1 VIELRV
7 TRVRDD
13 AVLPSRAHGGDAGLD
28 LAACESVTIDAGER
42 AAVATGIALEIPEG
56 HAGLVVPRSGL
67 ALRHGLSIVN
77 TPGVI
82 DAGYRGEVQ
91 IILLNTDRLHPFT
104 VEAGMRIAQLLVV
117 PVVLAEV
124 VEAAAL
130 TETARG
136 DGGFGSS
143 GLR

>member
-7 TRVRDD
+7 TRIRDG
-13 AVLPSRAHGGDAGLD
+13 AVLPARAHSGDAGLD
-28 LAACESVTIDAGER
+28 LSACEPVTIGAGDR
-42 AAVATGIALEIPEG
+42 AAVGTGLAVEIPDG

-82 DAGYRGEVQ
+82 DAGYRGEVRV
-91 IILLNTDRLHPFT
+91 ILLNTDREDAFT
-104 VEAGMRIAQLLVV
+104 VEPGMRIAQLLVV
-117 PVVLAEV
+117 PAVAVDV
-124 VEAAAL
+124 VEARELAT
-130 TETARG
+130 TERG